1 DRFQTAHDV
10 KVELRWLAEGG
21 SQTGAATA
29 QRVPRAKVWQY
40 AGWLVA
46 IVLLAIAG
54 WAWWRAANQTQRA
67 MYFESPVR
75 SPANYVALSPDGS
88 TVTMV
93 AYSDQAN
100 KYMLWSYEIGS
111 RKAAI
116 IPGTEDASH
125 PFWSPDGRSIGFF
138 ADGKLKRVDISGGR
152 SPQVICDAPNGRGG
166 TWNRDGTIVFAPDVW
181 VGLHRV
187 PSSGGTP
194 VEITKPDPSR
204 FEQSHRWPMFLPD
217 GKHFLYLASNF
228 SGHFEKDAIYVGML
242 DSSEKKFI
250 TNDASNA
257 AYSGSGYLL
266 YARDNKL
273 VAQKFDP
280 DRFTLSGEPQTLS
293 DEIQLFS
300 GIDLAPYSIAGGETL
315 VLQTGKAA
323 DRSQLIWFD
332 RAGKQLGVAGMPALL
347 ANPNLSPDGRRVAFE
362 QTDRDGRHLDV
373 WVSDLG
379 NDATMRLTFGPQL
392 SQMPVWSPD
401 GKQLAYSANRNLK
414 GTLRLKNADGS
425 GAEQQFGEASNFLQA
440 FCDWSRGGKYLLIQR
455 HGELWYFSAVDQQT
469 KPVFRD
475 NWLVRNAQ
483 FSPDSKW
490 I

>member
-1 DRFQTAHDV
+1 DREARAISSFSHPNICHLYDIGREGEVHYLVMEYLEGETLAERLAKGPMPLEQVLRAGADICEGLEKAHRSGVVHRDLKPANIMITKSGAKLMDFGLAKPAAVAARASSTSHSFATISHPLTAEGKIVGTFQYMSPEQVEGKEADVRSDIFALGSLLYEMITGKRAFQGKTTASTIAAILAAEPKPISAIQPLSPPALEHIVKTCLAKDPDDRFQTAHDV

-46 IVLLAIAG
+46 IVLLAISG

-125 PFWSPDGRSIGFF
+125 PFWWPDGRSIGFF

-194 VEITKPDPSR
+194 VEITRPDPSR
-204 FEQSHRWPMFLPD
+204 SEMSHRWPVFLPD
-217 GKHFLYLASNF
+217 GK
-228 SGHFEKDAIYVGML
+228 
-242 DSSEKKFI
+242 
-250 TNDASNA
+250 
-257 AYSGSGYLL
+257 
-266 YARDNKL
+266 
-273 VAQKFDP
+273 
-280 DRFTLSGEPQTLS
+280 
-293 DEIQLFS
+293 
-300 GIDLAPYSIAGGETL
+300 
-315 VLQTGKAA
+315 
-323 DRSQLIWFD
+323 
-332 RAGKQLGVAGMPALL
+332 
-347 ANPNLSPDGRRVAFE
+347 
-362 QTDRDGRHLDV
+362 
-373 WVSDLG
+373 
-379 NDATMRLTFGPQL
+379 
-392 SQMPVWSPD
+392 
-401 GKQLAYSANRNLK
+401 
-414 GTLRLKNADGS
+414 
-425 GAEQQFGEASNFLQA
+425 
-440 FCDWSRGGKYLLIQR
+440 
-455 HGELWYFSAVDQQT
+455 
-469 KPVFRD
+469 
-475 NWLVRNAQ
+475 
-483 FSPDSKW
+483 
-490 I
+490 